1 MTMPKKNA
9 THETFSRLIQMIEKR
24 AKEVNRLGALPE
36 KNPVVLMIDIISSHI
51 EYDKLEEVENNQ

>member
-1 MTMPKKNA
+1 MPKKNA